1 MRLVGLIC
9 WKGRL
14 VALQMLGR
22 SKMLSAPPAAAA
34 AAAVSDTAPIPPDCL
49 PTSPCPGLACPAWL
63 QQVKDEKAKAEA
75 EGGKKKGAEG
85 GSAAGAAAP
94 AAEGGAANGADKG
107 KEGDK

>member
-34 AAAVSDTAPIPPDCL
+34 AAAVSDTAPLPPDCL
-49 PTSPCPGLACPAWL
+49 PTPPCPALACPAWL
-63 QQVKDEKAKAEA
+63 QQVKDEKEKA